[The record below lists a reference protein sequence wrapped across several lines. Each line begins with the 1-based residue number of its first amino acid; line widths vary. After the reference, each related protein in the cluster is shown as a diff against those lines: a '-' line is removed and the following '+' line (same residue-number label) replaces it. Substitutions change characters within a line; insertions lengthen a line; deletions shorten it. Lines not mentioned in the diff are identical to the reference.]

1 MKLIVK
7 KENDEIITKIK
18 YKNEEKEEEFS
29 NLKLIDYL
37 YKNNE
42 PQIQFE
48 FDNISSEEQAK
59 IKLLYEEIKRSVNEY
74 KS

>member
-1 MKLIVK
+1 MKLIIK

-18 YKNEEKEEEFS
+18 YKNEEEEEFS

-48 FDNISSEEQAK
+48 FDNISPEEQAK

>member
-1 MKLIVK
+1 MKLIIK

-18 YKNEEKEEEFS
+18 YKNEEEEFS

-48 FDNISSEEQAK
+48 FDNISPEEQAK